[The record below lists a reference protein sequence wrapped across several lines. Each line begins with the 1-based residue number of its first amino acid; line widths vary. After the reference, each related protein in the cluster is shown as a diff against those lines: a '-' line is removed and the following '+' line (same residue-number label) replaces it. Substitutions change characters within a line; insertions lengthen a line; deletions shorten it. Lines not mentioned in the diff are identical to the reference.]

1 MNGYLNNTY
10 LAMVTMK
17 LTRMTQASLVLL
29 LRHTKISILVLLCFL
44 VIGYFG
50 VQIGLDSKGSSEP
63 DNEVWGQTP
72 EVFPNSTLPAIL
84 GNRSLIPGMHVMSL
98 VNDVTPTW
106 LIISSDNELS
116 VNMRY
121 ESATGVPSPTVSLLA
136 TALKTTG
143 ASAQM
148 SPSAV
153 AYERATGTNI
163 TQAGWISPITVPIF
177 VNGTL
182 SLYDADLIVV
192 MIVPYTGPS
201 LTNSTSTNSS
211 VLPQDQNVT

>member
-1 MNGYLNNTY
+1 
-10 LAMVTMK
+10 MVTMK
-17 LTRMTQASLVLL
+17 LTRMTQASLLVLR

-44 VIGYFG
+44 VMGYFG
-50 VQIGLDSKGSSEP
+50 VQIRFDSKGSFQL

-72 EVFPNSTLPAIL
+72 EVFPNSTLPAML

-98 VNDVTPTW
+98 VSDVKPTW
-106 LIISSDNELS
+106 LIVSSDNELS

-121 ESATGVPSPTVSLLA
+121 EAATGVTSPTVSLLA

-143 ASAQM
+143 GSAQI

-177 VNGTL
+177 VEGTL

-192 MIVPYTGPS
+192 MIVPYTGPL
-201 LTNSTSTNSS
+201 LTNSTTTNSS